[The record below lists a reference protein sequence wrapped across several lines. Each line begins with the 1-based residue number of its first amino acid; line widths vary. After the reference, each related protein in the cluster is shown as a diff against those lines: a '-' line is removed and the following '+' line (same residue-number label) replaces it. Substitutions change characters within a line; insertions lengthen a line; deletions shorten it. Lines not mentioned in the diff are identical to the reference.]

1 MIVSMSQK
9 SYSDGHLN
17 STSSVRTEFLAG
29 TSGRLTAYFRFH
41 SGLELSRARGV
52 AQGDAGPGIGGDGL
66 EAPEYAVAM
75 GRVGWHR
82 YATGVQAAEESR
94 NEVEARRI
102 DQQHALAGKAH
113 VPQASP
119 NGSSSPIELGV
130 GQTGV
135 IALAAEQ
142 MDEGRLPRAFVG
154 VATQHADQV
163 AGKLM

>member
-1 MIVSMSQK
+1 
-9 SYSDGHLN
+9 
-17 STSSVRTEFLAG
+17 
-29 TSGRLTAYFRFH
+29 LTAFFRFH

-66 EAPEYAVAM
+66 EALEYAVAM
-75 GRVGWHR
+75 RRVGRHR

-94 NEVEARRI
+94 NEVEAGRI

-113 VPQASP
+113 VLQASRD
-119 NGSSSPIELGV
+119 GSGSPIELGV

-135 IALAAEQ
+135 IALAVEQ

-154 VATQHADQV
+154 VAAQHADQV
-163 AGKLM
+163 AGS